1 MAEEKEILC
10 KELPSKVNDLALAF
24 PGVFGALMQYQ
35 NISPEFFEYFKLTI
49 DTLSDMGIVV
59 IEEDKKDP
67 KRKSLMVK
75 VCEVINQAED
85 LEVIIKDID
94 DHIKIEMEK
103 ARKRFELQTG
113 IKEEKKT
120 ESGIVLPGSMPSGP
134 APKIIV

>member
-1 MAEEKEILC
+1 MSEEKEILC

-24 PGVFGALMQYQ
+24 PGVFSALMQYQ
-35 NISPEFFEYFKLTI
+35 NLSPEFFDYFKFTI
-49 DTLSDMGIVV
+49 DKLSDMGIII
-59 IEEDKKDP
+59 IEEDEKDP
-67 KRKSLMVK
+67 KCKSLQIKM
-75 VCEVINQAED
+75 CEVINQAEE

-94 DHIKIEMEK
+94 KHIETEMEE

-113 IKEEKKT
+113 IKQEKKT